1 MFDYDVPFQHPL
13 RCNAYVQLDLIW
25 TDNSGGGLATDLHV
39 YYGKVQAALAATVV
53 MGKHSHV
60 TLLQARA

>member
-13 RCNAYVQLDLIW
+13 RCNVYVQLDLIW
-25 TDNSGGGLATDLHV
+25 TDNGGGGLATDLHV

-53 MGKHSHV
+53 MG
-60 TLLQARA
+60 